1 MAPSHTGIVT
11 LFELSRRI
19 SRRLARGGEGDAGLQ
34 GELAGLAGV
43 AVADGKASDPGRLD
57 DDIEAARTGVR
68 YLAPVWLGAQ
78 IADGVSVSA
87 LATVSP
93 VTCRRG

>member
-11 LFELSRRI
+11 LFKLIERI

-43 AVADGKASDPGRLD
+43 AVATAKLLTPDGWM
-57 DDIEAARTGVR
+57 T
-68 YLAPVWLGAQ
+68 
-78 IADGVSVSA
+78 
-87 LATVSP
+87 T
-93 VTCRRG
+93 